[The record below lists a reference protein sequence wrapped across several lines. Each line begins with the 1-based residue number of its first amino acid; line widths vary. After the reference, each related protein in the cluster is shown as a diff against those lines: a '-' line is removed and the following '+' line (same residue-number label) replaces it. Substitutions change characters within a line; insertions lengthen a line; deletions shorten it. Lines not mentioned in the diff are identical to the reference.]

1 MRKQLY
7 LGALLMAPAL
17 VAAAAATLSFQPGS
31 RVWVE
36 GTSSVRSY
44 RCESTQVTGTAAAT
58 GTDVAQLG
66 EVERAEITIPV
77 STLDCRNG
85 TMNGHMRNA
94 LKAAE
99 NPSIRFRA
107 TSVQVTPSGPAAG
120 SATMRGEL
128 TIAGS
133 TQPVTIEG
141 TVASEDGQLRVRGS
155 KRLTMTDYGV
165 RPPSLM
171 MGTMK
176 VHPPVTV
183 GFDVLLKP

>member
-1 MRKQLY
+1 MRKRLY
-7 LGALLMAPAL
+7 IGLAVLPALLAASAAPF
-17 VAAAAATLSFQPGS
+17 SFQSGS
-31 RVWVE
+31 KVWVA

-44 RCESTQVTGTAAAT
+44 RCESTRVEGTAQVSSADLSSLSVSGAT
-58 GTDVAQLG
+58 V
-66 EVERAEITIPV
+66 TIPV
-77 STLDCRNG
+77 STLDCANG

-99 NPSIRFRA
+99 NANIRFRA
-107 TSVQVTPSGPAAG
+107 TDVDVSGTQAKMTG
-120 SATMRGEL
+120 KL

-133 TQPVTIEG
+133 TQPVSIDA
-141 TVASEDGQLRVRGS
+141 TVASENGQLRVRGS
-155 KRLTMTDYGV
+155 KQLNMTTYGV

-176 VHPPVTV
+176 VHPPVTI